1 MDFDKKVVVV
11 TGASLHTGYYL
22 SRYFLE
28 EKAIVYPV
36 CKTEE
41 EADKV
46 FSELSN
52 EYGDSVKNA
61 VCNLSDAKSIISFFS
76 KIDKIDVLVNNACV
90 QGTGY
95 NFIDV
100 PMEQFHQVMAVNIE
114 GMLLASQLAAKK
126 MAVKKNGAIVNI
138 SSNTSHRAI
147 RNRVSYIASK
157 GGIEAATRAMAI
169 DLSEYNIRVNAVA
182 PGYINTSRWD
192 VLDKKTKDIR
202 RNNIPLGEELN
213 YKDIFNTVKFL
224 ASDDASKITGECIV
238 IDGGCTSQLFSKEFD
253 L

>member
-1 MDFDKKVVVV
+1 MEFENKVVVI
-11 TGASLHTGYYL
+11 TGASRHTGYYL
-22 SRYFLE
+22 AEYFLK

-36 CKTEE
+36 CRTNED
-41 EADKV
+41 ADKV
-46 FSELSN
+46 TSELKSKYN
-52 EYGDSVKNA
+52 DKVKRA
-61 VCNLSDAKSIISFFS
+61 VCDLSDSKSIISFFS

-126 MAVKKNGAIVNI
+126 MAVNKKGTIVNI
-138 SSNTSHRAI
+138 SSNTSHRSI
-147 RNRVSYIASK
+147 RNRVSYVTSK

-192 VLDKKTKDIR
+192 VLDKKITDIR

-213 YKDIFNTVKFL
+213 YKDIFNAVKFL